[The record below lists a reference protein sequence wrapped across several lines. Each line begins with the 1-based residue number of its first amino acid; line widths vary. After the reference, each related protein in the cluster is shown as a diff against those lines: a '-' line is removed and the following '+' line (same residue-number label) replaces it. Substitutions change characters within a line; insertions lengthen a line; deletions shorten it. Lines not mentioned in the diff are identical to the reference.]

1 METKTTPV
9 WQNKK
14 LDELYKLLSS
24 SVSGLANSEVKNRQ
38 VKFGLNKITE
48 AKKRSWLIIL
58 LFQFK
63 SPLVYIL
70 LIAAV
75 LTYYLNHTIDA
86 YVIIFVVF
94 LNAFFGLFY
103 ELKADKAVE
112 ALKNILALKAKV
124 KRDGNWLDL
133 NIEQLVPGDI
143 VEIQSGMKIPAD
155 IRIIKSHNM
164 RTDEAILTGES
175 VLQDK
180 SDIEE
185 TKSQNIG
192 DQPNMLFSGTIVV
205 SGRGLGLVVST
216 GKETQFGQIAQ
227 EITQTEKEETP
238 LQKKLNKFS
247 KSLVILVVILVVA
260 IFFIGIL
267 QGLDL
272 IQMFLVSLS
281 IAISVIPEG
290 LPAIITITLAT
301 GAYRM
306 SRRKAIIRKLAAVE
320 TLGSVNVIASDKT
333 GTLTHNQMMIEK
345 IYTHSD
351 KQIYTVTG
359 SGYEPKGEFKPNLS
373 KDTVQLLTFGLLCSD
388 AEIFE
393 EKDEW
398 QVSGDST
405 EGAIVATAQK
415 AGQNRDNLFESYP
428 RLDEIPFE
436 TENGYMAVLNNIK
449 GVNTLIVKGKLEKLI
464 EISNLSETEK
474 KQIIS
479 ESEKM
484 GQAALRVIAFA
495 YKELKDEQKD
505 ISHKDLSGLKFLG
518 LAGMIDPPRREAIET
533 IKICNEA
540 GLRTIMIT
548 GDYGL
553 TASAIAQQLG
563 IVPGRIEVCTGE
575 EVGRMDEQQLQAKVS
590 ACSVF
595 ARISPDQKL
604 KIVSSL
610 QKLGKIVAV
619 TGDGINDAPALKKSD
634 VGVAMGEGGTDV
646 SREVADLVLSDN
658 NYVTIIVAIE
668 EGRTV
673 YQNIRR
679 GIFYLLSTNVGE
691 LMIMMTSLIMF
702 REPYNLPLIPVQI
715 LWLNLVTDG
724 TAGLALA
731 LEPVHKGTI
740 NQKPRSQE
748 ENIMSK
754 VMLVR
759 IMLVALTMLAITF
772 FVYSREIASGA
783 SIERARTMAFVV
795 MCLLQITNLFNSR
808 SFKNSIF
815 KTNPFSNKYVILSF
829 LVSLILT
836 YLTVGTSILR
846 QFFHTVILSTAD
858 WLYLL
863 GLSVII
869 IIVIEIEK
877 FIRKNK
883 NTVY

>member
-1 METKTTPV
+1 METKKTPD

-14 LDELYKLLSS
+14 LNELYELFNSSEEGLSNQE
-24 SVSGLANSEVKNRQ
+24 AKNRQ
-38 VKFGLNKITE
+38 VKYGLNKFAE
-48 AKKRSWLIIL
+48 AKKRNWALIFL
-58 LFQFK
+58 MQFK

-70 LIAAV
+70 VFAAI
-75 LTYYLNHTIDA
+75 LTYYLKHTIDA
-86 YVIIFVVF
+86 YVIMFVVF

-112 ALKNILALKAKV
+112 ALKNILALKAKI
-124 KRDGNWLDL
+124 KRDGIWFDL
-133 NIEQLVPGDI
+133 NVEQIVPGDI

-155 IRIIKSHNM
+155 IRIINAHNL

-180 SDIEE
+180 SEKE
-185 TKSQNIG
+185 TVNFQNIG
-192 DQPNMLFSGTIVV
+192 DQLNMLFSGTIVV
-205 SGRGLGLVVST
+205 SGRGTGLVVAT
-216 GKETQFGQIAQ
+216 GKDTQFGQIAQ
-227 EITQTEKEETP
+227 EITKTEKEETP

-247 KSLVILVVILVVA
+247 KSLMILVVILVVA
-260 IFFIGIL
+260 VFIIGL
-267 QGLDL
+267 LKGLDF

-281 IAISVIPEG
+281 VAISVIPEG

-345 IYTHSD
+345 IYSHNDMQT
-351 KQIYTVTG
+351 YTVTG

-373 KDTVQLLTFGLLCSD
+373 ESTVQLLSFGLLCSD

-405 EGAIVATAQK
+405 EGAIVACAQK
-415 AGQNRDNLFESYP
+415 AGQNREDLFKSFP

-436 TENGYMAVLNNIK
+436 TENGYMAVLNKIK
-449 GVNTLIVKGKLEKLI
+449 EKNVLIVKGKLEKLL
-464 EISNLSETEK
+464 EITDLSEIEK
-474 KQIIS
+474 KQINT

-495 YKELKDEQKD
+495 YKEVGNDQKD
-505 ISHKDLSGLKFLG
+505 ISHKDLVGLKFLG

-533 IKICNEA
+533 IKICNES

-553 TASAIAQQLG
+553 TASAIAEQLG
-563 IVPGRIEVCTGE
+563 IISGRAEVCTGE
-575 EVGRMDEQQLQAKVS
+575 EISKMSDQQLQAKVS

-604 KIVSSL
+604 KIVNSL
-610 QKLGKIVAV
+610 QKLGKVVAV

-658 NYVTIIVAIE
+658 NYVTIIAAIE

-691 LMIMMTSLIMF
+691 LMIIMTSLILF
-702 REPYNLPLIPVQI
+702 REPYNLPLLPVQI

-731 LEPVHKGTI
+731 LEPVHKDVI
-740 NQKPRSQE
+740 NRKPRSQDE
-748 ENIMSK
+748 SIISK
-754 VMLVR
+754 TIFSRIILVS
-759 IMLVALTMLAITF
+759 LTMLLVTL
-772 FVYSREIASGA
+772 FVYWREIQLGS
-783 SIERARTMAFVV
+783 SIEKARTMAFVV
-795 MCLLQITNLFNSR
+795 MSLLQIANLFNAR

-815 KTNPFSNKYVILSF
+815 KTKIFSNKYVIFSIILSI
-829 LVSLILT
+829 ILT
-836 YLTVGTSILR
+836 YLTTGTTLLR
-846 QFFHTVILSTAD
+846 QFIGTVGLEFMD
-858 WLYLL
+858 WLYLI
-863 GLSVII
+863 GLSVMI
-869 IIVIEIEK
+869 IIVVEIEK
-877 FIRKNK
+877 FIRRKK
-883 NTVY
+883 NTIY